1 MSAIVA
7 DTSEWV
13 EYLAGRPAEL
23 LDHALAA
30 GLVVVPP
37 IVVAELLSGART
49 AKDRLLLEDMLR
61 DLMMPAAPF
70 DHWVRVGALRALL
83 RARGLSVSTPDAHV
97 AQCALDQDAPLLT
110 RDGVFSRIARMTPLR
125 LALSDGAGPPR

>member
-7 DTSEWV
+7 DTSEWI
-13 EYLAGRPAEL
+13 EYFAGRPAPL

-37 IVVAELLSGART
+37 IVIAELLGGVRSAG
-49 AKDRLLLEDMLR
+49 DRSALEDVLR
-61 DLMMPAAPF
+61 DLGMADTPF
-70 DHWVRVGALRALL
+70 DHWSRVGALRAAL

-97 AQCALDQDAPLLT
+97 AQCALDLDAPLLT
-110 RDGVFSRIARMTPLR
+110 RDAVFGQIAKMTKLR
-125 LALSDGAGPPR
+125 LAPI

>member
-13 EYLAGRPAEL
+13 EYLAGRPAPL

-37 IVVAELLSGART
+37 IVVAELLSGVRSAS
-49 AKDRLLLEDMLR
+49 DRSALEDLLR
-61 DLMMPAAPF
+61 DLAMPSLGF
-70 DHWVRVGALRALL
+70 DHWVRVGTLRASLS
-83 RARGLSVSTPDAHV
+83 AHGLNVSTPDAHV

-110 RDGVFSRIARMTPLR
+110 RDAVFTKIARSTSLR
-125 LALSDGAGPPR
+125 LAP

>member
-13 EYLAGRPAEL
+13 EYLAGRPAAL

-37 IVVAELLSGART
+37 IVVAELLSGARSV
-49 AKDRLLLEDMLR
+49 KDREKLEHVLR
-61 DLMMPAAPF
+61 DLAMPVADF
-70 DHWVRVGALRALL
+70 DHWARVGALRASL
-83 RARGLSVSTPDAHV
+83 RGHGLNVSTPDAHV
-97 AQCALDQDAPLLT
+97 AQCALDQDALLLT
-110 RDGVFSRIARMTPLR
+110 RDAVFSKIARLTPLR
-125 LALSDGAGPPR
+125 LAP

>member
-13 EYLAGRPAEL
+13 EYLAGRPAAL

-30 GLVVVPP
+30 GLVVLPP
-37 IVVAELLSGART
+37 VVVAELLSGVRLA
-49 AKDRLLLEDMLR
+49 ADRAQLEDLLR
-61 DLMMPAAPF
+61 DLVMADVAF
-70 DHWVRVGALRALL
+70 DHWVRVGALRATL
-83 RARGLSVSTPDAHV
+83 RAHGLSVSTPDAHV

-110 RDGVFSRIARMTPLR
+110 RDAVFSKIARLTPLR
-125 LALSDGAGPPR
+125 LVP

>member
-13 EYLAGRPAEL
+13 EYLAGRPAAL

-37 IVVAELLSGART
+37 IVVAELLSGARST
-49 AKDRLLLEDMLR
+49 KDRERLEDLMR
-61 DLMMPAAPF
+61 DLAMPVADF
-70 DHWVRVGALRALL
+70 DHWARVGTLRASL
-83 RARGLSVSTPDAHV
+83 RGHGLSVSTPDAHI

-110 RDGVFSRIARMTPLR
+110 RDAVFLKIARLTPLR
-125 LALSDGAGPPR
+125 LAP

>member
-13 EYLAGRPAEL
+13 EYLAGRPAAL

-30 GLVVVPP
+30 GLVIVPP
-37 IVVAELLSGART
+37 IVVAELLSGVRA
-49 AKDRLLLEDMLR
+49 AKDRERLEDLLR
-61 DLMMPAAPF
+61 DIAMPAADF
-70 DHWVRVGALRALL
+70 DHWARVGALRVAL
-83 RARGLSVSTPDAHV
+83 RGHGLSVSTPDAHI

-110 RDGVFSRIARMTPLR
+110 RDAVFSKIAKLTPLR
-125 LALSDGAGPPR
+125 LAP

>member
-13 EYLAGRPAEL
+13 EYLAGRPAAL

-37 IVVAELLSGART
+37 IVVAELLSGVRVPA
-49 AKDRLLLEDMLR
+49 DRAQLEDLLR
-61 DLMMPAAPF
+61 DLVMAEVSF
-70 DHWVRVGALRALL
+70 HHWARVGALRATL
-83 RARGLSVSTPDAHV
+83 RAHGLSVSTPDAHV

-110 RDGVFSRIARMTPLR
+110 RDAVFSKIARLTPLR
-125 LALSDGAGPPR
+125 LAP

>member
-1 MSAIVA
+1 VSAIVA

-13 EYLAGRPAEL
+13 EYLAGRPAAL

-37 IVVAELLSGART
+37 IVVAELLSGARAT
-49 AKDRLLLEDMLR
+49 KDRERLEDLLR
-61 DLMMPAAPF
+61 DLAMAAADF
-70 DHWVRVGALRALL
+70 GHWARVGALRASL
-83 RARGLSVSTPDAHV
+83 RSHGLSVSTPDAHV

-110 RDGVFSRIARMTPLR
+110 RDTVFSKIARLTPLR
-125 LALSDGAGPPR
+125 LAP

>member
-7 DTSEWV
+7 DTSEWI
-13 EYLAGRPAEL
+13 EYLAGRPALL

-37 IVVAELLSGART
+37 IVVAELVSGARS
-49 AKDRLLLEDMLR
+49 AKDRAALEDLLR
-61 DLMMPAAPF
+61 DLVVPAEPF
-70 DHWVRVGALRALL
+70 DHWVRVGALRASL

-97 AQCALDQDAPLLT
+97 AQSALDRDVPLLT
-110 RDGVFSRIARMTPLR
+110 RDAVFGKIARLTSLR
-125 LALSDGAGPPR
+125 LAP